1 MKILILPA
9 RRPASTS
16 PGSFSYFAALP
27 LFMSFRG
34 CYSSVWLLGLLLL
47 VGLARPA
54 RAQTFDPR
62 SAVPPDSLRA
72 TEDALPARPD
82 SLRQRFDQERLI
94 TRLQAYSR
102 RKTIAG
108 RAMSGLLNFTR
119 RQEEQ
124 AGLDAVLLDRQFDR
138 HSFKVVRRIDIRP
151 LDAFGY
157 SLTDSTRHPRTLLDK
172 AGNGLHIKT
181 ARGRIRQVLLFRVGQ
196 PLEPQALAESERL
209 LRQTPEI
216 LDARVLVNERT
227 TTRDSVDIEVLTT
240 DVFSI
245 TAGVQVG
252 TATSGIITLGDQNFL
267 GLGHQIEN
275 SYNYGRE
282 YDNSPGAQTWA
293 YEGSY
298 TAPFRHFIYAQG
310 RYRDE
315 FNYRSGGV
323 SLRRDFYSP
332 TTRYAGALSLDRFV
346 LDIPVV
352 TPPPGQVYRYYPLT
366 YNVQDAWV
374 GRALRLRSY
383 DLGYENPGRIIVA
396 TRVIRTQYQ
405 EVPPTAPP
413 DAPNYQNNYYN
424 TTLLLGT
431 VGYSVRRYYKDRYLF
446 GFGRTEDVPTGTLVS
461 FTGGYDRNTAVP
473 HRYFD
478 VRIAAAGYSA
488 RTGYLYAAVDLGGYQ
503 RLDEGKRWEQGLLT
517 GEFTSFT
524 KLYHAGNWQY
534 RHFLSSRATVGLNRR
549 PGDFLQQGITNDRG
563 LRGFSPANPIR
574 ATSRFVVNYETTLFT
589 PLSLLGFRLAGIAF
603 ADAAWVTERPGGG
616 SPFDGAPYTG
626 FGLGLRF
633 RNEFTVLRTFQ
644 LLLGYYPRGLTAAN
658 GIRMYES
665 TRETITF
672 SDFGLGAP
680 GVPVYR

>member
-1 MKILILPA
+1 M
-9 RRPASTS
+9 R
-16 PGSFSYFAALP
+16 
-27 LFMSFRG
+27 FRG
-34 CYSSVWLLGLLLL
+34 WFSLPWLLGLLLL
-47 VGLARPA
+47 AGLVRPA

-62 SAVPPDSLRA
+62 SAVPPDSLKA
-72 TEDALPARPD
+72 SDGVLPARPD
-82 SLRQRFDQERLI
+82 SLRERFDQERLI
-94 TRLQAYSR
+94 NRLQAYSH
-102 RKTIAG
+102 RKTIMG
-108 RAMSGLLNFTR
+108 KAMSGLFNFTR

-138 HSFKVVRRIDIRP
+138 HNFKIVRRIDIRP

-157 SLTDSTRHPRTLLDK
+157 SLTDSTRHPRTLLDR

-181 ARGRIRQVLLFRVGQ
+181 ARGRIRQVLLFRPGQ
-196 PLEPQALAESERL
+196 QLEPQALAESERL

-227 TTRDSVDIEVLTT
+227 TTRDSVDIVVLTT

-245 TAGVQVG
+245 TAGIEVG
-252 TATSGIITLGDQNFL
+252 SATSGLVTFGDQNFL
-267 GLGHQIEN
+267 GLGHQLDN
-275 SYNYGRE
+275 SYRYGRSFS
-282 YDNSPGAQTWA
+282 DPGAQTWA

-298 TAPFRHFIYAQG
+298 TAPFRHFLYGQG
-310 RYRDE
+310 RYRNE
-315 FNYRSGGV
+315 YNYRSGGV

-332 TTRYAGALSLDRFV
+332 TTRYAGSLSFDRIDQQV
-346 LDIPVV
+346 GV
-352 TPPPGQVYRYYPLT
+352 PGAAPGRYYPLVS
-366 YNVQDAWV
+366 NVQDAWV

-396 TRVIRTQYQ
+396 ARVYNTQYQ
-405 EVPPTAPP
+405 RVPNPSPTDIP
-413 DAPNYQNNYYN
+413 DYRNIFHNGTQ
-424 TTLLLGT
+424 LLGT

-461 FTGGYDRNTAVP
+461 LTAGYDANSVQNR
-473 HRYFD
+473 RYFGGR
-478 VRIAAAGYSA
+478 VAAAAFSA
-488 RTGYLYAAVDLGGYQ
+488 RSGYLYAGVELAGYQ
-503 RLDEGKRWEQGLLT
+503 VLDGSNRWDQGLLST
-517 GEFTSFT
+517 ELTSFT
-524 KLYHAGNWQY
+524 RLYHAGNWQY
-534 RHFLSSRATVGLNRR
+534 RHFLRSRSVIGLNRR
-549 PGDFLQQGITNDRG
+549 PGDYLQGITNEYG

-574 ATSRFVVNYETTLFT
+574 PTSRFTLNYETTLFT

-603 ADAAWVTERPGGG
+603 ADAAWISERPNGG
-616 SPFDGAPYTG
+616 SPFTDAPYMG

-644 LLLGYYPRGLTAAN
+644 LLLGYYPRGLNTAS

-680 GVPVYR
+680 GVPVYQ

>member
-1 MKILILPA
+1 
-9 RRPASTS
+9 
-16 PGSFSYFAALP
+16 
-27 LFMSFRG
+27 MSFRG
-34 CYSSVWLLGLLLL
+34 CFLLVFLLLAL
-47 VGLARPA
+47 LARPT

-72 TEDALPARPD
+72 NRESLPARPD

-94 TRLQAYSR
+94 NRLQAYSR

-108 RAMSGLLNFTR
+108 RALSGLLNFTN
-119 RQEEQ
+119 RQGEQ
-124 AGLDAVLLDRQFDR
+124 AGLDVVLLDRQFDR
-138 HSFKVVRRIDIRP
+138 HSFKIVRRVTIRP

-157 SLTDSTRHPRTLLDK
+157 SLTDSTRRPRTLLDK
-172 AGNGLHIKT
+172 AGNGLHVKT
-181 ARGRIRQVLLFRVGQ
+181 ARARIRQVLLFRPGQ
-196 PLEPQALAESERL
+196 ALEPQALAESERL

-240 DVFSI
+240 DVFSV

-252 TATSGIITLGDQNFL
+252 SATAGIITLGDQNFL

-298 TAPFRHFIYAQG
+298 TAPFRHFIYAQA

-323 SLRRDFYSP
+323 SLKRDFYSP
-332 TTRYAGALSLDRFV
+332 TTRYAGALNLDRYA
-346 LDIPVV
+346 LDVSLA
-352 TPPPGQVYRYYPLT
+352 PPPTGQPYRYYPLN
-366 YNVQDAWV
+366 YNVQDVWV

-396 TRVIRTQYQ
+396 TRVVRSQFQAVPAPTPV
-405 EVPPTAPP
+405 EVP
-413 DAPNYQNNYYN
+413 NYHNAYLNS
-424 TTLLLGT
+424 TVLLCT

-446 GFGRTEDVPTGTLVS
+446 GFGRTEDVPAGTLVS
-461 FTGGYDRNTAVP
+461 FTAGYDVNSVVP
-473 HRYFD
+473 RRYLN
-478 VRIAAAGYSA
+478 VRLAAATFGT
-488 RTGYLYAAVDLGGYQ
+488 RTGYLYGAVDVGGYQ
-503 RLDEGKRWEQGLLT
+503 RQDAGKKWEQGLLT
-517 GEFTSFT
+517 GELTSFT
-524 KLYHAGNWQY
+524 RLYHAGNWQY
-534 RHFLSSRATVGLNRR
+534 RHFLSSRATIGLNRR
-549 PGDFLQQGITNDRG
+549 PGEFLQGITNDRG
-563 LRGFSPANPIR
+563 LRGFSPATPIL

-603 ADAAWVTERPGGG
+603 ADAAWVTNRPGGG
-616 SPFDGAPYTG
+616 TPFAGTPYTG

-633 RNEFTVLRTFQ
+633 RNEFTALRTFQ
-644 LLLGYYPRGLTAAN
+644 LLLGYYPRGLSAVN

-672 SDFGLGAP
+672 SDFGLGTP
-680 GVPVYR
+680 GVPQYQ

>member
-1 MKILILPA
+1 
-9 RRPASTS
+9 
-16 PGSFSYFAALP
+16 
-27 LFMSFRG
+27 MSFRG
-34 CYSSVWLLGLLLL
+34 CFLLVFLLLAL
-47 VGLARPA
+47 LARPT

-72 TEDALPARPD
+72 NRESLPARPD

-94 TRLQAYSR
+94 NRLQAYSR

-108 RAMSGLLNFTR
+108 RALSGLLNFTN
-119 RQEEQ
+119 RQGEQ
-124 AGLDAVLLDRQFDR
+124 AGLDVVLLDRQFDR
-138 HSFKVVRRIDIRP
+138 HSFKIVRRVTIRP

-157 SLTDSTRHPRTLLDK
+157 SLTDSTRRPRTLLDK

-181 ARGRIRQVLLFRVGQ
+181 ARARIRQVLLFRPGQ
-196 PLEPQALAESERL
+196 ALEPQALAESERL

-240 DVFSI
+240 DVFSV

-252 TATSGIITLGDQNFL
+252 SATAGIITLGDQNFL

-298 TAPFRHFIYAQG
+298 TAPFRHFIYAQA

-323 SLRRDFYSP
+323 SLKRDFYSP
-332 TTRYAGALSLDRFV
+332 TTRYAGALNLDRYA
-346 LDIPVV
+346 LDVSLA
-352 TPPPGQVYRYYPLT
+352 PPPTGQPYRYYPLN
-366 YNVQDAWV
+366 YNVQDVWV

-396 TRVIRTQYQ
+396 TRVVRSQFQAVPAPTPV
-405 EVPPTAPP
+405 EVP
-413 DAPNYQNNYYN
+413 NYHNAYLNS
-424 TTLLLGT
+424 TVLLGT

-446 GFGRTEDVPTGTLVS
+446 GFGRTEDVPAGTLVS
-461 FTGGYDRNTAVP
+461 FTAGYDVNSVVP
-473 HRYFD
+473 RRYLN
-478 VRIAAAGYSA
+478 VRLAAATFGT
-488 RTGYLYAAVDLGGYQ
+488 RTGYLYGAVDVGGYQ
-503 RLDEGKRWEQGLLT
+503 RQDAGKKWEQGLLT
-517 GEFTSFT
+517 GELTSFT
-524 KLYHAGNWQY
+524 RLYHAGNWQY
-534 RHFLSSRATVGLNRR
+534 RHFLSSRATIGLNRR
-549 PGDFLQQGITNDRG
+549 PGEFLQGITNDRG
-563 LRGFSPANPIR
+563 LRGFSPATPIL

-603 ADAAWVTERPGGG
+603 ADAAWVTNRPGGG
-616 SPFDGAPYTG
+616 TPFAGTPYTG

-633 RNEFTVLRTFQ
+633 RNEFTALRTFQ
-644 LLLGYYPRGLTAAN
+644 LLLGYYPRGLSAVN

-672 SDFGLGAP
+672 SDFGLGTP
-680 GVPVYR
+680 GVPQYQ